1 MTTTNLSFQLSDAN
15 ELPTALNWLTGHF
28 SEAGADASVNAE
40 LKRLLDIEVNHLF
53 HHHADEPRRVEMHVE
68 LELDRGQVCVRLIDN
83 GQPYNPLQNGSGGSA
98 LTGNASS
105 QSLVEALSD
114 EQVYYRRHEQNILVL
129 TRHFPA
135 V

>member
-28 SEAGADASVNAE
+28 SEAGADASVSAE
-40 LKRLLDIEVNHLF
+40 LKRLLDVEVNHLF
-53 HHHADEPRRVEMHVE
+53 SHHADEPRRVEMHVE

-83 GQPYNPLQNGSGGSA
+83 GQPYNPLQNGNGNGQAGSGGSR
-98 LTGNASS
+98 
-105 QSLVEALSD
+105 SLMEQLSD
-114 EQVYYRRHEQNILVL
+114 EQTYYRRQEQNILIL